1 MALNIVCFRFAT
13 AGLSNETLDSLN
25 TRIVAELQ
33 VSGTAVTSTARIGGK
48 MAIRAAITNHRT
60 TSDDLALLVAAVL
73 QSGRANADNAAR
85 LQATRLTRRAA

>member
-1 MALNIVCFRFAT
+1 MALNIVCFRFVT
-13 AGLSNETLDSLN
+13 AGLSNEALGTLN

-60 TSDDLALLVAAVL
+60 TSDDLALLVAEVL
-73 QSGRANADNAAR
+73 QRGRANAENAAR
-85 LQATRLTRRAA
+85 LQATRLTHREA